1 MRSLS
6 VYEREFLNKDD
17 AYRNGWYFLFMK
29 VEHGPYDTM
38 EEASAALEEL
48 LDSRQNCKNCG
59 D

>member
-1 MRSLS
+1 MRSLT
-6 VYEREFLNKDD
+6 VYEREFRGKDK

-29 VEHGPYDTM
+29 IEHGPYDSM

-48 LDSRQNCKNCG
+48 LDDRQNCKHCG